1 MYQSMAK
8 VSIYKRISDALAT
21 LELPYQE
28 QGTMNK
34 DTLPATFLTYQLLYK
49 GDVSHADNLPTA
61 SSALVQIALYS
72 TDPSIKQSAEGTI
85 SEVMFTAGFTRAG
98 GRDLP
103 YDGDTGHYGYACDFR
118 YHEAEEEE

>member
-1 MYQSMAK
+1 MAK
-8 VSIYKRISDALAT
+8 VNIYKRISDALAT

-34 DTLPATFLTYQLLYK
+34 DTLPAAFLTYQLLYK

-61 SSALVQIALYS
+61 NSTLVQIALYS
-72 TDPSIKQSAEGTI
+72 TDPSITQSAEDTI
-85 SEVMFTAGFTRAG
+85 STAMFEAGFTRAG
-98 GRDLP
+98 GRSLP

-118 YHEAEEEE
+118 YYETEEEE